1 MAKSQQL
8 INNLGLK
15 QPDSDGPTVAT
26 IEATLKEAARQYTEE
41 TINNPSPSD
50 HLLIHNAML
59 KGWEMGIRHA
69 IAHMR
74 EKGITFSG

>member
-1 MAKSQQL
+1 MLNNAKRL
-8 INNLGLK
+8 IDNLGQK
-15 QPDSDGPTVAT
+15 QNDDGPTIAA

-41 TINNPSPSD
+41 SINNPTPSD

-59 KGWEMGIRHA
+59 KGWQMGIKHA